1 MVCSQCGSNVA
12 EESAWCTRCGT
23 QQAVGQQAVGQ
34 QAVGQ
39 QAGAARPDPVPWPRP
54 ARTDPPWPGAARTRT
69 QPSAVRREPSPGEG
83 VARFPAEHAAFSFD
97 ARRLARADRIA
108 GIATIALMVTLFLPW
123 FGVNVFGISA
133 TADGVTVHGYL
144 YLVLIVAL
152 AIIAYLVLYAGFDEL
167 PVRLPLAHEQVL
179 LAATGLNFVLVLLAF
194 ITKPSLS
201 SWQYGAFAA
210 LAAALVAA
218 APLASSVVRARRNP
232 A

>member
-1 MVCSQCGSNVA
+1 MVCSQCGTGIA
-12 EESAWCTRCGT
+12 EESAWCPRCGT
-23 QQAVGQQAVGQ
+23 QQAVS
-34 QAVGQ
+34 Q
-39 QAGAARPDPVPWPRP
+39 QAGAGRPAPDPVPWPRP
-54 ARTDPPWPGAARTRT
+54 ARTDPPWAGAVRRPAGP
-69 QPSAVRREPSPGEG
+69 QPEAVRREASPEDG
-83 VARFPAEHAAFSFD
+83 VARYPAASRAAFSFE
-97 ARRLARADRIA
+97 ARRWTRADRIA
-108 GIATIALMVTLFLPW
+108 GVATIALLVSLFLPW

-144 YLVLIVAL
+144 YIVLIVAL
-152 AIIAYLVLYAGFDEL
+152 AIIAYLVLYAGFDDM

-179 LAATGLNFVLVLLAF
+179 LAATGLNFLLVLLAF

-218 APLASSVVRARRNP
+218 APLANSTIRARRNP